1 MPRNDE
7 RADSGRTAQ
16 DAQPQQN
23 QQAATQQPDEQR
35 GAAADSRSGLGELFA
50 SAAVRWG
57 IGVAGFVLFLFA
69 LGQAVGLDLL
79 GMFAE
84 ALGSQTGQW
93 LVVAVFGLFLV
104 AVARRGIGTL
114 RA

>member
-1 MPRNDE
+1 M
-7 RADSGRTAQ
+7 RTQ
-16 DAQPQQN
+16 DAQSQQN
-23 QQAATQQPDEQR
+23 QQAATQQPNEQR
-35 GAAADSRSGLGELFA
+35 KVAADSRSGLGELFA

-57 IGVAGFVLFLFA
+57 IGVVGVVHVLFA
-69 LGQAVGLDLL
+69 LGQAVGLGLL
-79 GMFAE
+79 GMFGE
-84 ALGSQTGQW
+84 ALGSRTGRW